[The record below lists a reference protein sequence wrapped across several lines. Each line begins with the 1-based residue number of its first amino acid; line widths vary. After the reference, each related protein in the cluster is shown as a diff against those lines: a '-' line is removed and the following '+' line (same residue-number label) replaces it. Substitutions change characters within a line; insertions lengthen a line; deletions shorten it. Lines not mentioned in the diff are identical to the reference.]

1 MPESSDEIILKGI
14 SASPGVA
21 SGEVFVFQR
30 TELEIPSYIIPTNKR
45 EEEIARFERGLLE
58 TRRQISAIRSE
69 IEERLGEEEALI
81 FDAHQM
87 VLEDRALIEE
97 TIKEVFETGYNIE
110 HCFHKVAGKYIEAF
124 AKFDDAYLRERAS
137 DIRDVSRR
145 LLQTLMGQGDAA
157 LGRLTDKKII
167 VANDLTPS
175 DTATLERGNVLA
187 IVTDQG
193 GRTSHAVIMARSLGV
208 PAVVGLHDATEKIT
222 SGSTILVDGYDGL
235 VIINPSAATLFRY
248 GKIRVQ
254 RQNIQKLYESALGLP
269 CITIDQA
276 HTPLYINIEG
286 HENPADLRNT
296 GATGVGL
303 FRTEALFI
311 RRDRFPGEEEQF
323 QVYRRIVEGLAPMP
337 VTIRTL
343 DLGGDKTI
351 GNNLFQYEEA
361 NPFMGYRAIRFCLE
375 NLPVFKDQ
383 LRAIL
388 RASAFGKVQ
397 IMFPMISSLEE
408 LLAAKQ
414 VIEEAKSELSQRGQ
428 AYAHDI
434 KIGSMIEIPSA
445 AYSADLLAIHCDFFS
460 IGTNDLIQYM
470 LAVDRVNDRIA
481 HLYQPSHPAILRTIK
496 HIIESGR
503 KSGIPVSICGEMAGD
518 PIYAPLLFGFGA
530 TELSVTPAVLPE
542 IKFLMRSVKL
552 SETETLANKI
562 LQTGNPREI
571 NELLRNFYFEKM
583 GSNLAAKS

>member
-1 MPESSDEIILKGI
+1 MPEIADEIVLKGI
-14 SASPGVA
+14 PASPGVA

-30 TELEIPSYIIPTNKR
+30 TELEVPSYAVSSNKR

-110 HCFHKVAGKYIEAF
+110 HCFHKVATKYIEAF

-157 LGRLTDKKII
+157 LGRLTEKKII

-175 DTATLERGNVLA
+175 DTATLERGNVLG

-208 PAVVGLHDATEKIT
+208 PAVVGLHDATERLN
-222 SGSTILVDGYDGL
+222 SGDTILVDGYEGL
-235 VIINPSAATLFRY
+235 IIINPNADTLFRY

-254 RQNIQKLYESALGLP
+254 KQNIQKLFESVLP
-269 CITIDQA
+269 LPSVTLDNAQA
-276 HTPLYINIEG
+276 PLYINIEG
-286 HENPADLRNT
+286 HENPTELRSA

-311 RRDRFPGEEEQF
+311 RRDRFPSEEEQF
-323 QVYRRIVEGLAPMP
+323 QVYRRMVEGLAPMP

-375 NLPVFKDQ
+375 NLPIFKDQ

-388 RASAFGKVQ
+388 RASAYGNVQ

-408 LLAAKQ
+408 LLTAKQ
-414 VIEEAKSELSQRGQ
+414 VLEEAKAELSERGQ
-428 AYAHDI
+428 TYAHDI

-445 AYSADLLAIHCDFFS
+445 AYSADLLAAHCDFFS

-503 KSGIPVSICGEMAGD
+503 KAGIEVSICGEMAGD

-530 TELSVTPAVLPE
+530 SELSVTPTMLPE
-542 IKFLMRSVKL
+542 IKFLMRNLKL
-552 SETETLANKI
+552 TDVEALSTKV
-562 LQTGNPREI
+562 LQTGNPKDI
-571 NELLRNFYFEKM
+571 NDLLRNFYFEKM
-583 GSNLAAKS
+583 GTSLSA